1 MNPLVLTVSQV
12 NTYIKSILDG
22 DQNLRQVFVAGEISN
37 FTNHIRSGHYY
48 FSLKDQNSVLKAVMF
63 KTSNRRL
70 RFMPQDGMRVVVSG
84 RISVFERDGVYQ
96 LYAED
101 MQPDGLG
108 ALYLAYEQLKKRLE
122 AEGLF
127 DISRKKELPRVPS
140 RVGVVTSPIG
150 AAVHDIQNIVARRF
164 PLAELVL
171 CPVLVQGEGAAGQ
184 IADAIRL
191 FNTLQAAD
199 VLIVGRG
206 GGSLE
211 DLWAFNEEPVVRAV
225 AASQIPVISAVG
237 HETDYTLCDF
247 AADLRAPTPSA
258 AAELAVP
265 DSWELAGAIRKG
277 QERIRTAMASILA
290 LNKNRLLEFKKRP
303 CLSTPLASLEVK
315 KQELDILT
323 ANLAHHFQ
331 IAVTKRKQ
339 RLAQACG
346 ALHALSPL
354 AVLGRGYAIAT
365 KEGKV
370 VSGIG
375 QLEKGDRIRL
385 QMTGGQAFCQ
395 VEDLMRE
402 YDRKEGL

>member
-12 NTYIKSILDG
+12 NTYLKSVVDG
-22 DQNLRQVFVAGEISN
+22 DQNLRQIFVAGEISN
-37 FTNHIRSGHYY
+37 FTNHIRSGHFY

-63 KTSNRRL
+63 KTSNRHL
-70 RFMPQDGMRVVVSG
+70 RFLPQDGMRVIVAG

-122 AEGLF
+122 QEGLF
-127 DISRKKELPRVPS
+127 DLSRKKVLPRFPGK
-140 RVGVVTSPIG
+140 VGVVTSPTG
-150 AAVHDIQNIVARRF
+150 AAIRDIQTIISRRY

-171 CPVLVQGEGAAGQ
+171 CPVLVQGEGAARQ

-191 FNTLQAAD
+191 FNSHLAAD

-211 DLWAFNEEPVVRAV
+211 DLWAFNEEQVVRAV
-225 AASQIPVISAVG
+225 ADSQIPIISAVG

-265 DSWELAGAIRKG
+265 DSWELDAAIQKDII
-277 QERIRTAMASILA
+277 RIKTAIYHLIAFQ
-290 LNKNRLLEFKKRP
+290 KNRLADLKCRP
-303 CLSTPLASLEVK
+303 CLSRPITSVESK
-315 KQELDILT
+315 KQELDILIE
-323 ANLAHHFQ
+323 NLIRYFQ
-331 IAVTKRKQ
+331 TVVTNRKQ
-339 RLAQACG
+339 QLSQACK
-346 ALHALSPL
+346 ALHSLSPL

-365 KEGKV
+365 KMGKA
-370 VSGIG
+370 VSSVDQI
-375 QLEKGDRIRL
+375 QEGDRLRL
-385 QMTGGQAFCQ
+385 RFTDGEAFCQ
-395 VEDLMRE
+395 VEERT
-402 YDRKEGL
+402 RKEELI